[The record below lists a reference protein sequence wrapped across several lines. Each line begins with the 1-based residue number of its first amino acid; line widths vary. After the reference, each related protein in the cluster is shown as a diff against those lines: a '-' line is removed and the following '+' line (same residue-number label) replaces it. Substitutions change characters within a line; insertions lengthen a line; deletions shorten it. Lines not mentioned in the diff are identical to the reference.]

1 MSDTREAIDEAE
13 ANTAV
18 FYSISNCQDG
28 LAKISFGNSL
38 IKQVARD
45 LARELSGLKSF
56 VTLSPIPGL
65 RNWAVGAGV
74 GLDDPDA
81 VARLAAHYL
90 VDAKTPKG
98 LPLDPVARF
107 HLGNE
112 ARVHAIHAGADLSD
126 SGMTQSAGAM
136 VNYLYDLAKVSKVAS
151 GFATTRKVQAS
162 APVRTLAKQ
171 AAAQMRD

>member
-1 MSDTREAIDEAE
+1 M
-13 ANTAV
+13 
-18 FYSISNCQDG
+18 
-28 LAKISFGNSL
+28 
-38 IKQVARD
+38 
-45 LARELSGLKSF
+45 
-56 VTLSPIPGL
+56 
-65 RNWAVGAGV
+65 
-74 GLDDPDA
+74 
-81 VARLAAHYL
+81 AAHYL

-107 HLGNE
+107 HLGNG